1 MNTQDIASEFT
12 SLCRSGKFEEAG
24 KKFWSDDVL
33 SIEPMPGDEARLQG
47 KKAVEG
53 KGKKFMEGHQV
64 HSVKVEGPFVNGDE
78 FTVRFEMEVTPKGKS
93 RMTMREIALYRV
105 KNGKVAEEKF
115 FFNA

>member
-1 MNTQDIASEFT
+1 MNTEQVASEFT

-24 KKFWSDDVL
+24 KKFWAEDCL
-33 SIEPMPGDEARLQG
+33 SIEPMSGEGARLQG
-47 KKAVEG
+47 RKALEG
-53 KGKKFMEGHQV
+53 KGKQFMDSHQV

-78 FTVRFEMEVTPKGKS
+78 FTVRFEMEVTPKGKQ

-105 KNGKVAEEKF
+105 KNDKISEEKF